1 MKYTLTVID
10 TKSIQKYIFGT
21 NKLQQNA
28 GASYL
33 VDCATKNWVV
43 DCLPRPH
50 NVIDIDATDTGKK
63 FSEQKIEDG
72 KLASELLY
80 TGGGNAVVLF
90 KNRDLAV
97 EFAGS
102 LTRKVIQKAP
112 GLEIILVHRDI
123 DWQNESLNDV
133 LQQAMEDLAKRK
145 ADRFTSTPQLGLGVT
160 ASCVYTGLPAVD
172 YEKDTEKDT
181 GRIISAE
188 VKAQIEAAEEAH
200 KRLENLLGLND
211 YKIPKDFEDFG
222 RTRGESSYI
231 AVVHIDGNQMGM
243 RIKDYIQQNSSD
255 NSLISALRKFS
266 NSIEKTAQEVLKK
279 TTGLLVNAIEQ
290 DEKGNKKIAG
300 TIELRENKI
309 PFRPIVFGGDDL
321 TFVCD
326 GRLGLTLAS
335 YYLRESSKSNLE
347 DEKPFYCRAGVAVIK
362 TRFPFARGYA
372 LAEELCASAKKR
384 IAELRDLGEDSATAM
399 DWHFATGGQ
408 LEDLE
413 SVRKREYTV
422 KEGELLYMRPVSLF
436 CDSEDWRSWTTF
448 EKIVRE
454 FKEGEK
460 WKDRRNKVKALRET
474 LRTGS
479 GEAVEYFLKAY
490 SLTGL
495 PDIPGMPEMK
505 RRGWQAGRCGYFD
518 AIEAM
523 DFYISLEEEV
533 VP

>member
-1 MKYTLTVID
+1 MKKYTLTVID

-33 VDCATKNWVV
+33 VDCTTRYWVV

-50 NVIDIDATDTGKK
+50 NVIDIDATEMDKK
-63 FSEQKIEDG
+63 ISGQKIEDG

-102 LTRKVIQKAP
+102 LTRRVIQKAP

-172 YEKDTEKDT
+172 YEKDT

-188 VKAQIEAAEEAH
+188 VKAKTDAAEEAH

-243 RIKDYIQQNSSD
+243 RIKKYIQQNSPD
-255 NSLISALRKFS
+255 NRSLIDAQRKFS

-279 TTGLLVNAIEQ
+279 TTGLLVKAIKP
-290 DEKGNKKIAG
+290 DEKGSKKIAG

-309 PFRPIVFGGDDL
+309 PFRPIVLGGDDL
-321 TFVCD
+321 TFASD

-335 YYLRESSKSNLE
+335 YYLRESSKKNLV
-347 DEKPFYCRAGVAVIK
+347 DKKPFYCRAGVAVIK

-384 IAELRDLGEDSATAM
+384 IAELRDPGEDDATVM
-399 DWHFATGGQ
+399 DWHFAAGGL

-413 SVRKREYTV
+413 AIRKREYTV
-422 KEGELLYMRPVSLF
+422 KKGEFLYMRPVSLS
-436 CDSEDWRSWTTF
+436 CDSKDWRSWTTF
-448 EKIVRE
+448 ERLVRE
-454 FKEGEK
+454 FKEGET

-474 LRTGS
+474 LRIGS

-490 SLTGL
+490 NLTRL
-495 PDIPGMPEMK
+495 PDIPEMPEMS

-523 DFYISLEEEV
+523 DFYIPLEERV
-533 VP
+533 AP

>member
-72 KLASELLY
+72 ELASELLY

-90 KNRDLAV
+90 KNRDIAV

-145 ADRFTSTPQLGLGVT
+145 ADRFASTPQLGLGVT
-160 ASCVYTGLPAVD
+160 ATCVYTGLPAVD
-172 YEKDTEKDT
+172 YEKDT

-188 VKAQIEAAEEAH
+188 VKAKVDAAEKAH
-200 KRLENLLGLND
+200 RRLKNLLKDILDLNN
-211 YKIPKDFEDFG
+211 YEIPKDFEDFG
-222 RTRGESSYI
+222 RTKGESSYI

-255 NSLISALRKFS
+255 NRSLIAALRKFS

-279 TTGLLVNAIEQ
+279 TTGLLVKAIKP

-335 YYLRESSKSNLE
+335 YYLRESSKSKLV
-347 DEKPFYCRAGVAVIK
+347 DKKHFCCRAGVAVIK

-384 IAELRDLGEDSATAM
+384 IAELRDLGRTVQLP
-399 DWHFATGGQ
+399 WTGI
-408 LEDLE
+408 LLPADCWKIWSLPE
-413 SVRKREYTV
+413 SGSTPLK
-422 KEGELLYMRPVSLF
+422 
-436 CDSEDWRSWTTF
+436 
-448 EKIVRE
+448 
-454 FKEGEK
+454 
-460 WKDRRNKVKALRET
+460 KAN
-474 LRTGS
+474 S
-479 GEAVEYFLKAY
+479 
-490 SLTGL
+490 S
-495 PDIPGMPEMK
+495 I
-505 RRGWQAGRCGYFD
+505 
-518 AIEAM
+518 
-523 DFYISLEEEV
+523 
-533 VP
+533 